1 MSVSPAANAPV
12 STSVSAALSPT
23 AASSLSP
30 SASALAVSPA
40 AEPLVEDDAD
50 DTTNSTVDLDLAK
63 AETRLLAKISETLK
77 PDQDDILYSVQDNAP
92 TDKPGEGV
100 VEVDVLALYAELA
113 KRTVAEDKD
122 ARQALVLAA
131 LRGDKRANDAKEEA
145 YEDRIAESLIKR
157 IENGD
162 QGAKDELMKFALHG
176 NMRARDY
183 LGLDK
188 APVQVGIPEAMTP
201 TAGAL
206 GTTASAGVHQNL
218 SASASSAAT
227 PLTPAAGTKNPS
239 Y

>member
-1 MSVSPAANAPV
+1 M
-12 STSVSAALSPT
+12 
-23 AASSLSP
+23 
-30 SASALAVSPA
+30 
-40 AEPLVEDDAD
+40 EDDAD
-50 DTTNSTVDLDLAK
+50 DTTNSTVDLDLSR

-77 PDQDDILYSVQDNAP
+77 PDQDSILYSVQDNAP

-162 QGAKDELMKFALHG
+162 KGAKDELMKFALHG

-201 TAGAL
+201 TSGAL
-206 GTTASAGVHQNL
+206 GTTV
-218 SASASSAAT
+218 SASIKQNVSSTASST
-227 PLTPAAGTKNPS
+227 PLPLSPVAGTKTPS